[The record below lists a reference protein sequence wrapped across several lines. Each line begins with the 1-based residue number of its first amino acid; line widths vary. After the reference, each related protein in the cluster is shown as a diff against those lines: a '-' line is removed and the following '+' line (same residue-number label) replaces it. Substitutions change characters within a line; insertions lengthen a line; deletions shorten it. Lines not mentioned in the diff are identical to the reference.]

1 MKCTIELVG
10 VIYMILIE
18 GNWEEV
24 NDLNTAINI
33 VGGYY
38 NPDLA
43 DEIARLSPIHSDEEY
58 FQLLD
63 QLDNLEKENE
73 RLHDENNAL
82 DLQNDKLR
90 EEIKKLEDALHETE

>member
-33 VGGYY
+33 VGCYY

>member
-1 MKCTIELVG
+1 
-10 VIYMILIE
+10 MILIE

-38 NPDLA
+38 NSDLA

-73 RLHDENNAL
+73 RLQDENNAL

-90 EEIKKLEDALHETE
+90 EEIEQLEDELHEIE